1 MTGILSP
8 FVRLYVAVFGVVER
22 LAGDWFLGLVARL
35 VFASVLLLY
44 FWKSALTK
52 IGAGYAGFLEPTAG
66 VYAQILPQVT
76 EQAGY
81 DISQIAFFPYGLI
94 VLLGTW
100 AEFALPALIVVGLF
114 TRVASLG
121 MIGFL
126 AVMTYVDIT
135 GHHVDPGT
143 IGGFFDNAPGSQI
156 ADQRVMW
163 TFPLLYL
170 VVRGPGAVS
179 LDGLFAKRLRHD

>member
-66 VYAQILPQVT
+66 AYAQILPQIT

-81 DISQIAFFPYGLI
+81 DIS
-94 VLLGTW
+94 
-100 AEFALPALIVVGLF
+100 
-114 TRVASLG
+114 
-121 MIGFL
+121 
-126 AVMTYVDIT
+126 
-135 GHHVDPGT
+135 
-143 IGGFFDNAPGSQI
+143 
-156 ADQRVMW
+156 
-163 TFPLLYL
+163 
-170 VVRGPGAVS
+170 
-179 LDGLFAKRLRHD
+179 